1 MPYRVVETDAQ
12 LIEKAGT
19 LLAKGTDS
27 AAPKQLETTIVTLAA
42 GSTRNITEI
51 YCSSDT
57 PATWRLYLNGTEESV
72 IRTSDRWFHWDF
84 NAWGITDTDVVSVK
98 VFPQCSR
105 ATAEVDV
112 SIYGYA
118 VA

>member
-19 LLAKGTDS
+19 LLAKGSDS
-27 AAPKQLETTIVTLAA
+27 AVPKNIETTIVTLAA

-57 PATWRLYLNGTEESV
+57 PATWRLYRNAVEISV
-72 IRTSDRWFHWDF
+72 VRTSDRWFHWDF
-84 NAWGITDTDVVSVK
+84 NAFGISDTDVITVSA
-98 VFPQCSR
+98 FLHCNR
-105 ATAEVDV
+105 ATGEADV
-112 SIYGYA
+112 SIVGY
-118 VA
+118 VVV